1 NTALGRGLSEGKTDA
16 VSKGL
21 TRGSPVKLVSRA
33 SGNDPKGF
41 AGAGIPARSAPTAFS
56 GSNVLALKPAS
67 DEAIAY
73 KRDYE
78 ERAKELAEDM
88 AFEEAADAASDS
100 SGAAAL
106 FTDAAAVEAAE
117 A

>member
-1 NTALGRGLSEGKTDA
+1 

-21 TRGSPVKLVSRA
+21 TRGSPVKLVSRV

-41 AGAGIPARSAPTAFS
+41 AASSGAPARSVPTAFS

-67 DEAIAY
+67 DEAVAY

-78 ERAKELAEDM
+78 ERAKELAEDI
-88 AFEEAADAASDS
+88 AFEEAAGVASDATA
-100 SGAAAL
+100 GL
-106 FTDAAAVEAAE
+106 F
-117 A
+117 